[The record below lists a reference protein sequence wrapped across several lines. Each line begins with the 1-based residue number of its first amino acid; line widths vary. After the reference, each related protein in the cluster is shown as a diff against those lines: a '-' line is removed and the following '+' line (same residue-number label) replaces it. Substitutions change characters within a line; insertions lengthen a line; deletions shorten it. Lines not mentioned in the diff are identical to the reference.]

1 MPLDR
6 LPAAP
11 SSRRANEGGWGC
23 RAVAATL
30 ANWLPRRYPTLHRP
44 YRVPLPVWACALML
58 LPAVVL
64 LMCLLV
70 GPFVQGKMP
79 VIVFT
84 LAACLLGGVLH
95 PLFQTAR
102 SRGWVAFR
110 GTSPRQFRE
119 VLYNMYTPSADGV
132 AAADP

>member
-1 MPLDR
+1 M
-6 LPAAP
+6 
-11 SSRRANEGGWGC
+11 
-23 RAVAATL
+23 
-30 ANWLPRRYPTLHRP
+30 
-44 YRVPLPVWACALML
+44 PLPVWGCALML

-70 GPFVQGKMP
+70 GPFVQGNTP

-119 VLYNMYTPSADGV
+119 VLYNMYTPTADGI
-132 AAADP
+132 AATDP